1 MKKELEINYWLHIRK
16 GRAKKVFE
24 DYEGAIDEYNKAINI
39 FPHISNTFFY
49 RGNINFILKNYN
61 FAIQDYSEAIK
72 GNNLLLSKQI
82 ILEKRGISYLFL
94 SKYENAIADFTQSL
108 KIENKSILLLMRGYS
123 YAKRYEYDLAIKDIC
138 KSINID
144 PDILNKN
151 KKIQKDLPLLVQ
163 ASIKI
168 NLLKYFNN

>member
-1 MKKELEINYWLHIRK
+1 
-16 GRAKKVFE
+16 
-24 DYEGAIDEYNKAINI
+24 
-39 FPHISNTFFY
+39 
-49 RGNINFILKNYN
+49 
-61 FAIQDYSEAIK
+61 
-72 GNNLLLSKQI
+72 
-82 ILEKRGISYLFL
+82 
-94 SKYENAIADFTQSL
+94 
-108 KIENKSILLLMRGYS
+108 MRGYS

-168 NLLKYFNN
+168 NLLKYFKN